1 MNRIQRN
8 VIASAAYLIA
18 IILFAFFFGHPL
30 WSWATWNESR
40 GTFDFGF
47 VKITTRPPFPSD
59 AKSILVGLILPIVLA
74 ASGRI
79 VSSGRE

>member
-1 MNRIQRN
+1 MNRTQRS
-8 VIASAAYLIA
+8 VAASAAYLVA
-18 IILFAFFFGHPL
+18 IILFIFFFVRPF
-30 WSWATWNESR
+30 WDWATWNESR
-40 GTFDFGF
+40 GTFDLGF
-47 VKITTRPPFPSD
+47 LKVTTRPPFPSD

>member
-1 MNRIQRN
+1 MNRTQRG
-8 VIASAAYLIA
+8 VAASAAYLVG
-18 IILFAFFFGHPL
+18 IILFIFFFGRPF
-30 WSWATWNESR
+30 WDWATWNESR

-47 VKITTRPPFPSD
+47 VKVTTRPPFPSD
-59 AKSILVGLILPIVLA
+59 AKAIVVGLILPILLA